1 MNGLGRT
8 AHILFLR
15 TVQLWDRWRLRG
27 LMRRHPGLYIDPSA
41 SSNLA
46 SASFK
51 LGEGARL
58 WIGPH
63 THTERR
69 SEGLR
74 FELGPGAEL
83 VIEGTSWLRSE
94 LQPIHFVVFDGA
106 RMTIGD
112 GSWLNGCHLSS
123 KRSLEVGK
131 GVLIGPGVR
140 VFDADQHDL
149 DDVTPESIEA
159 VRIGDYAWIASDVT
173 ILRGVEVGAHSVV
186 AAQSVV
192 TRSVPPHSLA
202 VGAPAKAK
210 GKIADRRAMMET
222 WRRDFLASVAN

>member
-1 MNGLGRT
+1 MSRR
-8 AHILFLR
+8 AFVFYLR
-15 TVQLWDRWRLRG
+15 AVQLWDRWRLRR
-27 LMRRHPGLYIDPSA
+27 LMRRHPGVYIDPTA

-51 LGEGARL
+51 LADDARL

-69 SEGLR
+69 AEGLR

-94 LQPIHFVVFDGA
+94 LQPIHFVLFDGA

-112 GSWLNGCHLSS
+112 GSWLNGCHLSA
-123 KRSLEVGK
+123 KVSLVAGK
-131 GVLIGPGVR
+131 GVMIGPGVR

-149 DDVTPESIEA
+149 DDVTPETLA
-159 VRIGDYAWIASDVT
+159 PVRIGDYVWIASDVT
-173 ILRGVEVGAHSVV
+173 ILRGVEVGSHSIV

-192 TRSVPPHSLA
+192 TRSVPPHSMV
-202 VGAPAKAK
+202 VGAPASPK
-210 GKIADRRAMMET
+210 GKVGDRQALMEE
-222 WRRDFLASVAN
+222 WRRDFLASVGR